1 MFDIRNEKHVED
13 KSVLFIEEERL
24 DDCVA
29 GILRQEVEQ
38 GDEYSY
44 NSPNIAVRIY
54 TGDESEYVTID
65 TAEDAEYLVKA
76 LQKAASEG
84 WWEA

>member
-1 MFDIRNEKHVED
+1 MFDIRNNQHVED

-29 GILRQEVEQ
+29 GILRQDTLDDQ
-38 GDEYSY
+38 G
-44 NSPNIAVRIY
+44 NVVVRIF
-54 TGDESEYVTID
+54 TGDEIDYIVVD

-76 LQKAASEG
+76 LQKAINEQ
-84 WWEA
+84 WWGE